1 MALFVEPELICTPFT
16 YPMLASFSAQIG
28 LFQFQSKDANSQA
41 GLNVSCWIAGV
52 ARLAMILRSYSGL
65 GMMIADDYADQI
77 NRLALHGQIQ
87 AETPAAAN
95 AIGLH
100 QPVKLRDRPFELA
113 LDGGIVDSI
122 AQHPEIIL
130 ELPEI
135 RALGLGKRC
144 SDRIGFINLVDG
156 AGRHSVDYKNDCN
169 AQDMIK
175 IQGRSQA
182 PQLGIVLRRDG
193 RTGVRKQGENVCAVA
208 APDYRIIISIK
219 A

>member
-1 MALFVEPELICTPFT
+1 
-16 YPMLASFSAQIG
+16 MLASLSAVIG
-28 LFQFQSKDANSQA
+28 LFQFESKDANSQG

-52 ARLAMILRSYSGL
+52 A
-65 GMMIADDYADQI
+65 
-77 NRLALHGQIQ
+77 RLALHGQIQ

-175 IQGRSQA
+175 IQLRSQ
-182 PQLGIVLRRDG
+182 
-193 RTGVRKQGENVCAVA
+193 
-208 APDYRIIISIK
+208 
-219 A
+219 